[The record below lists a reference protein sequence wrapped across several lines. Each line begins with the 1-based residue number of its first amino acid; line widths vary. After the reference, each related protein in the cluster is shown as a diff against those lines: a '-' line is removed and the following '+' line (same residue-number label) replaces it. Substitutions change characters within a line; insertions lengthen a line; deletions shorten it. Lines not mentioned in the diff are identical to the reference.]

1 MACAEMSFRLRL
13 SVNPVDMA
21 VALDDEARGLV
32 VLAGDRDFY
41 GQCERVVLA
50 GLGQYDKFRT
60 LVDARHEH
68 SAVITHGADDERRLH
83 VMLAE
88 ALLDNR
94 RQELLKAFVHLPSL
108 PVELDDLATGFCA
121 LALKGLDQGQEPE
134 ASRDGA
140 GMEQSFT

>member
-1 MACAEMSFRLRL
+1 
-13 SVNPVDMA
+13 MA

-68 SAVITHGADDERRLH
+68 TAVITHGADDERRLH

-88 ALLDNR
+88 ALLDNG
-94 RQELLKAFVHLPSL
+94 RQELLKAFVHPPSL

-121 LALKGLDQGQEPE
+121 LALKDWI
-134 ASRDGA
+134 SRSRAGSIPRWSGYGA
-140 GMEQSFT
+140 VVHVDEREV